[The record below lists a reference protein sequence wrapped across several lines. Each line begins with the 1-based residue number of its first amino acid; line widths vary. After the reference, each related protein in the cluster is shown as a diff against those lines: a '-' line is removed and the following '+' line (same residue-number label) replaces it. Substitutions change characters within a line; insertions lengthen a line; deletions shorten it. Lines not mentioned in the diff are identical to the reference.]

1 MHKLGSSLSLFP
13 SCFGMDDVRLTFLQD
28 IFEAVSSASIL
39 PPENARPPGFLCRQP
54 CQLSKLVN
62 LLCRS
67 IFFRPPPLPSL
78 LCGRGNQP
86 DRKHWQNKK
95 VAFGRSLSR
104 SGMIYGLVPPLEG
117 EKNKRETEPNTP
129 NIPFTTQVGRQPRR
143 QRCSRRD
150 RPPSLPLSLSHVL
163 QKVTPT
169 EKRPRKNVPR
179 EQRRRRRRRRRR
191 RSRKRRTC

>member
-67 IFFRPPPLPSL
+67 IFFRPPPSPLSYAAEETSPT
-78 LCGRGNQP
+78 GNIG
-86 DRKHWQNKK
+86 KTKK
-95 VAFGRSLSR
+95 SRSVGRSPALA
-104 SGMIYGLVPPLEG
+104 
-117 EKNKRETEPNTP
+117 
-129 NIPFTTQVGRQPRR
+129 
-143 QRCSRRD
+143 
-150 RPPSLPLSLSHVL
+150 
-163 QKVTPT
+163 
-169 EKRPRKNVPR
+169 
-179 EQRRRRRRRRRR
+179 
-191 RSRKRRTC
+191 

>member
-1 MHKLGSSLSLFP
+1 MQSILRPDFYADNPVNSRSLS
-13 SCFGMDDVRLTFLQD
+13 
-28 IFEAVSSASIL
+28 IFYVDLYSS
-39 PPENARPPGFLCRQP
+39 
-54 CQLSKLVN
+54 V
-62 LLCRS
+62 
-67 IFFRPPPLPSL
+67 LPSL

-95 VAFGRSLSR
+95 VALGRSLSR
-104 SGMIYGLVPPLEG
+104 SGMIYGLGPPLEG

-129 NIPFTTQVGRQPRR
+129 NIPFTTPVGRQPRR

-150 RPPSLPLSLSHVL
+150 RPHVL

-179 EQRRRRRRRRRR
+179 EQSRRRRR
-191 RSRKRRTC
+191 RSRKSRKRRTC